1 MRESDL
7 HALIAAA
14 TADLP
19 KGVMVPPGDDMAQV
33 AVEGGSVLV
42 ACDQVIEGRHF
53 LPATPLELVARKA
66 IARNV
71 SDVAAMAG
79 RPLACLCAATLPSD
93 MPESA
98 VRALTAALQRHAHD
112 LGCPLIGGDTSW
124 HGEPGHPLQLSIT
137 ILALPHAT
145 GRVVRRSD
153 AQPGDL
159 VVVSGALGG
168 SFGADGMGRH
178 LRFEPRVRLARE
190 LVDRFGDRLGAMI
203 DVSDGLG
210 RDLDRIARASGMAL
224 LIEGDR
230 IPVQHG
236 CSLDQ
241 ALRDGEDHELAFTIR
256 GDAAGELPSSM
267 AGTPLAV
274 IGRVHAVDE
283 RQPVGARVFLAGAWH
298 AMGSMGWEHGPA
310 QGA

>member
-1 MRESDL
+1 
-7 HALIAAA
+7 
-14 TADLP
+14 
-19 KGVMVPPGDDMAQV
+19 
-33 AVEGGSVLV
+33 
-42 ACDQVIEGRHF
+42 
-53 LPATPLELVARKA
+53 
-66 IARNV
+66 
-71 SDVAAMAG
+71 
-79 RPLACLCAATLPSD
+79 
-93 MPESA
+93 
-98 VRALTAALQRHAHD
+98 
-112 LGCPLIGGDTSW
+112 
-124 HGEPGHPLQLSIT
+124 
-137 ILALPHAT
+137 
-145 GRVVRRSD
+145 
-153 AQPGDL
+153 
-159 VVVSGALGG
+159 
-168 SFGADGMGRH
+168 
-178 LRFEPRVRLARE
+178 
-190 LVDRFGDRLGAMI
+190 MI

-230 IPVQHG
+230 IPVQQG

-256 GDAAGELPSSM
+256 GDAAGELPPSM